1 MGAGRGLTN
10 GLNFSNKACS
20 ESQKCCTLSHCMKRK
35 PSRIGRPPLPGGEL
49 RKHRVTVHLTDS
61 ELAKLREVATERDA
75 DLGAAA
81 RVMLVAGLKR
91 RRK

>member
-1 MGAGRGLTN
+1 MLYV
-10 GLNFSNKACS
+10 LPS
-20 ESQKCCTLSHCMKRK
+20 MKIK
-35 PSRIGRPPLPGGEL
+35 PRRIGRPLLPKREL

-61 ELAKLREVATERDA
+61 ELAKLRELAAEHDA

-81 RVMLVAGLKR
+81 RVMLVDGLKR